1 MDNLECSSCSIFY
14 DKSATMVGG
23 KPSYQNGDRYVFW
36 NSNRNKWMISTST
49 NTDSSFTTNE
59 VKIEKKLSFK
69 IQPCLFQLAYYCP
82 EDLSSGWTQIVDGKF
97 VPSAAGSMRCSDCVR
112 FPTTP
117 ECGELK
123 LCYVNNSFV
132 ATLQE

>member
-23 KPSYQNGDRYVFW
+23 KPSYQNGNGDRYVFW

-59 VKIEKKLSFK
+59 VKIE
-69 IQPCLFQLAYYCP
+69 
-82 EDLSSGWTQIVDGKF
+82 
-97 VPSAAGSMRCSDCVR
+97 
-112 FPTTP
+112 
-117 ECGELK
+117 
-123 LCYVNNSFV
+123 
-132 ATLQE
+132 